1 MLTKTQLFK
10 TSLFSIQPH
19 FNQILEKIILCQNH
33 SLNTDS
39 LITRLG
45 CSTPTPHSKMHYTP
59 EHNAPT
65 RIKNKA
71 NGTIKD
77 RVPLNLADATAVRS
91 TFNTC
96 KTVLHIDP
104 KRKKKKKLNNHNN
117 KHNSKKYNQHAT
129 LAYLSGDELSTQLQI
144 MFKMSVNS
152 GTFLPPSNPGSPSK

>member
-33 SLNTDS
+33 SFNTDS